1 MHLTSVHPAL
11 DIRIFHRECRSLQAA
26 GYEVVLVAPHV
37 QSTVV
42 DGVQIVA
49 VPRPAGRLER
59 MTRTVGQVY
68 REARRLDADLYH
80 FHDPELIPVGL
91 LLEAGGKPVVYD
103 MHEDAPRTMLAK
115 HYFPTWSRAAFG
127 SLVEA
132 GERLAAGRFSALVAA
147 TPAIAA
153 RYGRLAHRTTIV
165 QNFPD
170 PAEFGRAEGL
180 PWSARP
186 NAVAY
191 IGAVA
196 ENRGAIEMLRAL
208 ALVPESLEPRLLLAG
223 AFSPPELLDRCR
235 RDPGWERVEYHPM
248 LDRQGIA
255 ALLGRA
261 RAGLVLLAPEPRY
274 QVAYPIKM
282 FEYMAAGLPVI
293 ASDFPLW
300 RSIVE
305 GAGCGMLV
313 DPRHPE
319 AIARAIEYVLSRP
332 AQAEEMGARGR
343 KAVRERFNWATEE
356 GRLLALYQD
365 LLASGR

>member
-1 MHLTSVHPAL
+1 
-11 DIRIFHRECRSLQAA
+11 
-26 GYEVVLVAPHV
+26 
-37 QSTVV
+37 
-42 DGVQIVA
+42 
-49 VPRPAGRLER
+49 

-68 REARRLDADLYH
+68 LEARRLDADLYH

-91 LLEAGGKPVVYD
+91 LLEARGKPVVYD

-115 HYFPTWSRAAFG
+115 HYFPTWSRSAFG
-127 SLVEA
+127 NMVEA
-132 GERLAAGRFSALVAA
+132 GERLAAGRFSALIAA

-153 RYGRLAHRTTIV
+153 RYGRLADRTTVV

-170 PAEFGRAEGL
+170 PAEFDGGEGL

-186 NAVAY
+186 NAVVY

-208 ALVPESLEPRLLLAG
+208 ALVQKSLEPQLLLAG
-223 AFSPPELLDRCR
+223 AFSPPELLERGR
-235 RDPGWERVEYHPM
+235 REPGWERVEYHPM

-282 FEYMAAGLPVI
+282 FEYMAAGLPVV

-305 GAGCGMLV
+305 GAGCGLLV
-313 DPRHPE
+313 DPLDPAAIRSAVEYLLLHPAE
-319 AIARAIEYVLSRP
+319 AER
-332 AQAEEMGARGR
+332 MGARGR
-343 KAVRERFNWATEE
+343 EAVQQRYNWAGEE
-356 GRLLALYQD
+356 TKLLEIYRTLLATSPG
-365 LLASGR
+365 AHENA